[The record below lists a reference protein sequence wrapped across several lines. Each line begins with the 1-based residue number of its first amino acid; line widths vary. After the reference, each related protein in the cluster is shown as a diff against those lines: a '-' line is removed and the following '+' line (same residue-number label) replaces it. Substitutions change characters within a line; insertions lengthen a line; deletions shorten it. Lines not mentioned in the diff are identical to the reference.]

1 MSYGHL
7 TLEERY
13 QIAAMCDVKC
23 SLTEISNLSCST
35 VSREL
40 NRDDR
45 ENLPRNIGSA
55 CRFDQAQPGSSH
67 LNIYAAMIQRIDAN
81 LH

>member
-13 QIAAMCDVKC
+13 QIAAMRDVKC
-23 SLTEISNLSCST
+23 SVTEISNLTCIT

-40 NRDDR
+40 HCDDR
-45 ENLPRNIGSA
+45 ENLPRSIGSA
-55 CRFDQAQPGSSH
+55 CRFDQAQPDSSH
-67 LNIYAAMIQRIDAN
+67 LNIYAAIIQRIDAN